1 MNTTV
6 TTKDIAELRART
18 GAGMMACKQALEE
31 AGGDTDL
38 AIEILRKKG
47 IAKAEK
53 RADRDAAEGLVIIAI
68 SSDGS
73 DAAMI
78 ELNSETDFVARN
90 DNFRELAEKLANH
103 ALANAPVGVSR
114 EQFLAE
120 SIDGRTIDEAIKEA
134 SGVIGEAMSLRR
146 VARLSGLVGEYR
158 HFNSQVGVLV
168 AIEGASGDDARAIA
182 REVALHVASA
192 DPLAVNT
199 EDIPTEVL
207 DRERRIAEEQAA
219 AEGKPEAIRSKIV
232 EGKLRKF
239 AAERALVEQQFIKD
253 DSITIAELVAR
264 VPGAKVVGFARF
276 KVGEG

>member
-1 MNTTV
+1 MTTTV

-31 AGGDTDL
+31 SGGDTDL

-53 RADRDAAEGLVIIAI
+53 RADRAAAEGLVVIAT

-73 DAAMI
+73 DGAMI

-90 DNFRELAEKLANH
+90 DRFRELAEKLANH
-103 ALANAPVGVSR
+103 ALANSPVGVSR

-120 SIDGRTIDEAIKEA
+120 TIDGKTIEETIKEA
-134 SGVIGEAMSLRR
+134 SGVIGEAMGLKRIVR
-146 VARLSGLVGEYR
+146 MSGLVGEYR

-168 AIEGASGDDARAIA
+168 AIDGASGEEARSIA
-182 REVALHVASA
+182 REIALHVASA
-192 DPLAVNT
+192 DPLAVNVD
-199 EDIPTEVL
+199 DIPAEVL

-232 EGKLRKF
+232 AGKLKKF
-239 AAERALVEQQFIKD
+239 ASERALVEQPFIKD
-253 DSITIAELVAR
+253 DSITVTELVAR
-264 VPGAKVVGFARF
+264 VPGARVAGFARF